1 MSENLGKHKHRV
13 IFEELR
19 ESILSGQYRAGDRLP
34 SENALIRSFEVS
46 RPTAAR
52 ALRDLENS
60 GLVERRRGSGTYVL
74 HSSHTRAGTLG
85 LLIPG
90 LGQGEIFEP
99 ICNEIARSA
108 QSHNFTIFW
117 GSSPTKGDRSDS
129 QMIEELC
136 QQYVNQKVAG
146 VFFEPIELAVGMEE
160 TNQRITE
167 TLEKAGI
174 PVVLIDC
181 DVAKFPER
189 SKFDLVGID
198 NRRVGYCLASHL
210 LAMGCRRID
219 YVARS
224 KSAATVDARIAGYQ
238 EASLA
243 QGIIPKPEWIHRNEE
258 ISIDFVRQMISDD
271 LPDAFICGNDY
282 TAAQLMRDLMK
293 LGFRIP
299 EDVRIVGV
307 DDLKYASALS
317 IPLTT
322 IRQPCKAIGA
332 AAVEAMVQRISYPTM
347 PARDILLDFE
357 LIIRESCG
365 HQLTG
370 STSQ

>member
-1 MSENLGKHKHRV
+1 M
-13 IFEELR
+13 
-19 ESILSGQYRAGDRLP
+19 P
-34 SENALIRSFEVS
+34 SENALIRTFEVS

-52 ALRDLENS
+52 ALRDLENA
-60 GLVERRRGSGTYVL
+60 GLVERRRGSGSYVL
-74 HSSHTRAGTLG
+74 HSYHTQAGILG

-108 QSHNFTIFW
+108 QCHNFTIFW
-117 GSSPTKGDRSDS
+117 GSSPIKGDKNDP
-129 QMIEELC
+129 QMVEELC

-146 VFFEPIELAVGMEE
+146 VFFEPIELTVDMEE

-167 TLEKAGI
+167 SLEKAGI

-189 SKFDLVGID
+189 SRFDLVGID
-198 NRRVGYCLASHL
+198 NRRVGYCLADHL
-210 LAMGCRRID
+210 LAMGCKRID

-238 EASLA
+238 EALLA
-243 QGIIPKPEWIHRNEE
+243 QGIVPQPEWVHRNEE
-258 ISIDFVRQMISDD
+258 INIDFARQMISNG

-293 LGFRIP
+293 LGLRIP
-299 EDVRIVGV
+299 KDVRLVGV

-322 IRQPCKAIGA
+322 IRQPCKAIGE
-332 AAVEAMVQRISYPTM
+332 AAVEAMVQRISHPNM
-347 PARDILLDFE
+347 PARDVLLDFE

-365 HQLTG
+365 HQLTD